1 LDNSYGMSL
10 SEEIFCIPLVVITIQ
25 SFPRSLVTEIVKKV
39 TRRVRHV
46 EEELLS
52 LARVQSPL
60 LVGFRVARFL
70 VLFIVL

>member
-1 LDNSYGMSL
+1 MSL